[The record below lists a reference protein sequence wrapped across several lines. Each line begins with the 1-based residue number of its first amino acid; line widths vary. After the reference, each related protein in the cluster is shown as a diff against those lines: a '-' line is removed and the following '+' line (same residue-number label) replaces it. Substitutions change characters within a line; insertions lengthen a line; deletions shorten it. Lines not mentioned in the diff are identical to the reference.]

1 MGRFSRTWRMM
12 GASWA
17 VLKQDKELLV
27 FPVLSTLAMVL
38 VLISFASPLLNG
50 GVRQHLERGDHSGV
64 IVYAGMF
71 LVYLAVYFVMIF
83 FNAAIVACALQR
95 MSGSDPTI
103 GFGLAAAWKRLPQIF
118 GWALVTS
125 TVGLILRAIEER
137 VGVIGQIVV
146 AVLGMTWTVTSFLVV
161 PVLVN
166 EGKGPF
172 DAYSDSVAMLK
183 RSWGEQIIGNVSF
196 GLIFMVLGIVPVGL
210 VILATMS
217 GSQPAT
223 DAALVICAAYLIV
236 ATLVQSTLQA
246 IYQAAVY
253 RYARNGAAPEGFDAE
268 LLAGSFRRR
277 M

>member
-27 FPVLSTLAMVL
+27 FPVLSTLAMIL